1 MASMAPSEQA
11 PEIGTVGEFARSFEP
26 AAMPK
31 TWFCIDAVCAAFSLV
46 LLLLNSA
53 SSAKDVRSAREC
65 FIVYNF
71 LTCVIWCVE
80 VGLPVLAH
88 GTKILQGTFVKLEM
102 FAALYFLVDGTR
114 TVVRWRLKHDYA
126 SDMDWTVSFNLVLYV
141 CIMALVAWRYMTFD
155 DMVLQMYGN
164 NVTSS
169 YEKKQLVPPT
179 GSVQLHRNYS
189 MNQDATEG
197 ELRTAQTS

>member
-1 MASMAPSEQA
+1 
-11 PEIGTVGEFARSFEP
+11 
-26 AAMPK
+26 
-31 TWFCIDAVCAAFSLV
+31 
-46 LLLLNSA
+46 
-53 SSAKDVRSAREC
+53 
-65 FIVYNF
+65 
-71 LTCVIWCVE
+71 
-80 VGLPVLAH
+80 VLAH
-88 GTKILQGTFVKLEM
+88 GTKQLQGTFVKLEM

-169 YEKKQLVPPT
+169 YEKKQLVSPT